1 MYTRKNQ
8 RDLTRTEKRRL
19 VDAILKI
26 KRSGRYDDFVVM
38 HREYYV
44 MDTENRS
51 RPAHM
56 TPSFFPWHRRYLLEF
71 ERALQAVDPGVSVP
85 YWDWTQDRS
94 TTSSLWAED
103 FLGGNGRAGDRRVM
117 TGPFAYDAG
126 NWKVGTGITDQNW
139 LTRNFGRPGRDPV
152 SLPTVDDVAQA
163 LKDPV
168 YDTGPWNSVSTE
180 GFRNRIEG
188 WGIHRVRPVANHN
201 RVHQWVGGPMAGA
214 ASPEDP
220 VFWLH
225 HSFIDLLWDR
235 WRKAHPKS
243 AYVPGR
249 KPDAPGRERRHVFGL
264 DDPMPPWNV
273 TPRALLDHG
282 KVYRYA

>member
-19 VDAILKI
+19 VDAILKL

-44 MDTENRS
+44 MDTERRP

-56 TPSFFPWHRRYLLEF
+56 TSSFFPWHRQYLLEF
-71 ERALQAVDPGVSVP
+71 EKALQRVDAGVSVP
-85 YWDWTQDRS
+85 YWDWTQDDRP
-94 TTSSLWAED
+94 TSSLWAED
-103 FLGGNGRAGDRRVM
+103 FLGGNGRQGDRRVT
-117 TGPFAYDAG
+117 TGAFAYEAG
-126 NWKVGTGITDQNW
+126 NWSVGRGVTDEHY

-152 SLPTVDDVAQA
+152 SLPTKNDVARA

-168 YDTGPWNSVSTE
+168 YDTEPWNSVCTE

-188 WGIHRVRPVANHN
+188 WGIRGVRTVGLHN

-214 ASPEDP
+214 ASPRTRCSGSTTP
-220 VFWLH
+220 T
-225 HSFIDLLWDR
+225 STCCGTGGAR
-235 WRKAHPKS
+235 PTPSPPTCRAASPPRPARTATTSS
-243 AYVPGR
+243 ASTTPCPPG
-249 KPDAPGRERRHVFGL
+249 A
-264 DDPMPPWNV
+264 
-273 TPRALLDHG
+273 
-282 KVYRYA
+282 